1 MILVVDGVGV
11 GLRET
16 LVERNIRTVEMG
28 PVDALADIGWTFEA
42 DSGQNTT
49 YYYSVRFR
57 EP

>member
-28 PVDALADIGWTFEA
+28 LVDALADIGWTFEA
-42 DSGQNTT
+42 DSGQNTA